1 LHFGGHRRTHPWLDW
16 VGDYLLGAVA
26 AASAAWLQ
34 TFTPRPWAFAYPFGG
49 FDARTPGA
57 LARAGFC
64 AAFTTQ
70 PQVQHASPFHI
81 GRLDGEALPLAL
93 MDEAADA

>member
-1 LHFGGHRRTHPWLDW
+1 LGGHSRTHPWLDW
-16 VGDYLLGAVA
+16 VGDDLLAAEA

-34 TFTPRPWAFAYPFGG
+34 TFTPGPWAFAYPFGG

-70 PQVQHASPFHI
+70 PQVRHVSPFHI

-93 MDEAADA
+93 VDEAADA